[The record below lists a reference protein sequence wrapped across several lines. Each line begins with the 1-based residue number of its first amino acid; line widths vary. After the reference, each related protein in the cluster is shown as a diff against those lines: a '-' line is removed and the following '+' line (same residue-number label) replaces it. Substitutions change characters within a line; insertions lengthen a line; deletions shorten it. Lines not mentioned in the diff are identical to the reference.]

1 MGNNFSYDESI
12 NNSLYYNDLSK
23 LKSLLK
29 KKKLSTENINIL
41 FNKACRTNCIQIV
54 LFLIDY
60 ESIILES
67 NTLKYILKNNYYDIF
82 LVLVQRNILEPDQE
96 LFETCCLYNFNF
108 IYLIDSLNDDIE
120 LTKSSFLN
128 SCLSNNLKNIS
139 FFLNKN
145 FDFEME
151 DDILFHY
158 VCNNCTNKIIN
169 YFCKICSR
177 YNYTYDEYE
186 NIIPKIKSKDEY
198 YIENKLWN
206 ELINYKDIKLID
218 NYIKEECVISLC
230 DSNFVTNCK
239 HHFEISSILEWYLKK
254 KECPICTTKIDL
266 EKCLIDNSF
275 RIDIS

>member
-1 MGNNFSYDESI
+1 MGNNFSYEESI

-29 KKKLSTENINIL
+29 KKKLSTENINML
-41 FNKACRTNCIQIV
+41 FNKACRTNCLQIV

-60 ESIILES
+60 ENIFLES
-67 NTLKYILKNNYYDIF
+67 DVLKYILKSNYYDIF
-82 LVLVQRNILEPDQE
+82 LVLVQKNILIPDQD
-96 LFETCCLYNFNF
+96 LFELCCSYNFNF
-108 IYLIDSLNDDIE
+108 IYLIDSLNNNIE
-120 LTKSSFLN
+120 LTKSAFLN

-198 YIENKLWN
+198 YIENKLWS
-206 ELINYKDIKLID
+206 ELINYRNIKSIN

-239 HHFEISSILEWYLKK
+239 HHFEISSILDWYLLK
-254 KECPICTTKIDL
+254 KECPLCTTKIDL
-266 EKCLIDNSF
+266 EKCLIDRSF
-275 RIDIS
+275 RINNN